1 MDTKLRQRVV
11 GAGVLT
17 ALAIII
23 LPMLLDGTSDDR
35 ARVMAT
41 IPEPPTIELKKL
53 SMEGMLGKMRQMEQ
67 ESAAQLPELLPDYTS
82 YGDTTASD
90 GSENASALA
99 ATELTLDKNLLPV
112 SWSLQLGSFQ
122 NPKNAQRL
130 RQQLRDEEYRAYI
143 IQVMATE
150 NNTETFRVYVGPM
163 LQKSQLERVAEEIR
177 VKFNITGPI
186 VRYRLEDDGGQL
198 GG

>member
-1 MDTKLRQRVV
+1 
-11 GAGVLT
+11 
-17 ALAIII
+17 
-23 LPMLLDGTSDDR
+23 
-35 ARVMAT
+35 
-41 IPEPPTIELKKL
+41 
-53 SMEGMLGKMRQMEQ
+53 
-67 ESAAQLPELLPDYTS
+67 
-82 YGDTTASD
+82 
-90 GSENASALA
+90 
-99 ATELTLDKNLLPV
+99 V

-186 VRYRLEDDGGQL
+186 VRYRLEDDGGQF

>member
-1 MDTKLRQRVV
+1 
-11 GAGVLT
+11 
-17 ALAIII
+17 
-23 LPMLLDGTSDDR
+23 
-35 ARVMAT
+35 MAT

-53 SMEGMLGKMRQMEQ
+53 SMEDVLGKMREMEQ
-67 ESAAQLPELLPDYTS
+67 ESAAQLPELLPDHTPY
-82 YGDTTASD
+82 DETAASV
-90 GSENASALA
+90 GSENASSDEALA
-99 ATELTLDKNLLPV
+99 ATDLTLDKNLLPV

-130 RQQLRDEEYRAYI
+130 RQQLREAEYRAYI

-150 NNTETFRVYVGPM
+150 DNTETFRVYVGPM
-163 LQKSQLERVAEEIR
+163 LQKRQLELVAEEIR

>member
-1 MDTKLRQRVV
+1 V

-53 SMEGMLGKMRQMEQ
+53 SMEGALRRMREMEQ
-67 ESAAQLPELLPDYTS
+67 ESAAQLPELLPDFTPY
-82 YGDTTASD
+82 DKTTAAD
-90 GSENASALA
+90 ENVSAGKKSGA
-99 ATELTLDKNLLPV
+99 IDLTLDKNSLPV

-122 NPKNAQRL
+122 DPKNAQRL
-130 RQQLRDEEYRAYI
+130 RQQLRDVEYRTYI
-143 IQVMATE
+143 IRVLTADD
-150 NNTETFRVYVGPM
+150 NTETFRVYIGPM
-163 LQKSQLERVAEEIR
+163 LKKNQLEAIAEEVR
-177 VKFNITGPI
+177 VKFKITGQI

>member
-1 MDTKLRQRVV
+1 M

-53 SMEGMLGKMRQMEQ
+53 SMEDVLGKMREMEQ
-67 ESAAQLPELLPDYTS
+67 ESAAQLPELLPDHTPY
-82 YGDTTASD
+82 DETAASV
-90 GSENASALA
+90 GSENASSDEALA
-99 ATELTLDKNLLPV
+99 ATDLTLDKNLLPV

-130 RQQLRDEEYRAYI
+130 RQQLREAEYRAYI

-150 NNTETFRVYVGPM
+150 DNTETFRVYVGPM
-163 LQKSQLERVAEEIR
+163 LQKRQLELVAEEIR

>member
-1 MDTKLRQRVV
+1 V

-150 NNTETFRVYVGPM
+150 NNTETFWVYVGPM